1 MDLVFSATLVALHYT
16 LVSRL
21 VVHSFGLAELLGL
34 RVCYVEQEAS
44 AKRRW
49 KILGICKVG
58 GVSWA
63 AGEVSG
69 GGGTPVSTPDSDN
82 D

>member
-1 MDLVFSATLVALHYT
+1 MVCLAKLVALHST
-16 LVSRL
+16 LVSQS
-21 VVHSFGLAELLGL
+21 VVHSFGLAEPL
-34 RVCYVEQEAS
+34 RLRACYVEQEAS

-82 D
+82 G